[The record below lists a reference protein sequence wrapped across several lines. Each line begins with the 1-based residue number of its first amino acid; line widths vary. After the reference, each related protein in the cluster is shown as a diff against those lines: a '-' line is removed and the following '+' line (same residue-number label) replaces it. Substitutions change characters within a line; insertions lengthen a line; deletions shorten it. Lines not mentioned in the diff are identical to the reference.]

1 MKETI
6 SARQKKTDDDLT
18 KKKLCKKVAELAQV
32 VHLLFMSNH
41 EKQIEIDC
49 LIDAYE
55 DEISRVIDDAQTWV
69 KSSENAIAEQKKR
82 VEESAAEL
90 GHARH
95 HLELLRGQ
103 YDQVKEKES
112 RQSNELSEVKEEC
125 QKLRDLL
132 INDQSDLQRLKANLE
147 SELKEK
153 EQVLNKRNEDLERMS
168 QKIAR
173 LETTLMDVQR
183 NADRTVK
190 MAQKRVRNVE
200 QELNR
205 MRLEVKS
212 AHRNRDS
219 LFEKQKTLEKEL
231 KDYQKTAENRIAE
244 LLASYNLV
252 KSEEQLDSSNNNKD
266 FELNLLKKELQ
277 RYRLELSNR
286 DKNFSQMFVPISHC
300 TTDITQR
307 GTLIVDRR
315 AGLLARQFAVSQEG
329 YETLGCTGKIPPLH
343 GERQL
348 SFAYNNNYR
357 ENQSLLTNFP
367 PKKSAEEKTRGARF
381 SKHSQAVSF
390 RGK

>member
-1 MKETI
+1 MSMKETI
-6 SARQKKTDDDLT
+6 SSRQKKTDDDLT

-32 VHLLFMSNH
+32 VHLLFTSNH

-95 HLELLRGQ
+95 QLVLLRGQ
-103 YDQVKEKES
+103 YDQLREKES

-173 LETTLMDVQR
+173 LETTLLDVQR

-200 QELNR
+200 QELNK

-219 LFEKQKTLEKEL
+219 LFEKQKSLEKEL
-231 KDYQKTAENRIAE
+231 KNYQKTAENRISE

-252 KSEEQLDSSNNNKD
+252 KSEEQLVSN
-266 FELNLLKKELQ
+266 
-277 RYRLELSNR
+277 S
-286 DKNFSQMFVPISHC
+286 
-300 TTDITQR
+300 
-307 GTLIVDRR
+307 TLIY
-315 AGLLARQFAVSQEG
+315 A
-329 YETLGCTGKIPPLH
+329 
-343 GERQL
+343 
-348 SFAYNNNYR
+348 
-357 ENQSLLTNFP
+357 
-367 PKKSAEEKTRGARF
+367 
-381 SKHSQAVSF
+381 
-390 RGK
+390 